1 MEPNMIGFA
10 KLASS
15 VENNIFIVFVIV
27 VNHVG
32 FILIMFNSSVIIID
46 YISRSNDYYGKMK
59 SFRHKDPK
67 G

>member
-1 MEPNMIGFA
+1 MMEPNMIGFA

-46 YISRSNDYYGKMK
+46 YISRSNDY
-59 SFRHKDPK
+59 
-67 G
+67 